1 MKSCGWLAPLALRM
15 SWGIRGGSLVV
26 RFRKGNHC
34 KLEGIA
40 SSQPSAKG
48 ELGRDDQQAQI
59 RTLCEM
65 GQLGLGLCGGEGI
78 AWGPLSVLEV
88 IRFLLTCP
96 SWVQCERPLE
106 LVGGSRFYVWL
117 RGWGVILFQYLAAF
131 CLPEI
136 EGTVSLGRLTH
147 PSGAGSF

>member
-1 MKSCGWLAPLALRM
+1 MKFCGWLAPLALRM

-59 RTLCEM
+59 TMLREM
-65 GQLGLGLCGGEGI
+65 GQLGPGLCGGEGT
-78 AWGPLSVLEV
+78 AWGPLYVLEV
-88 IRFLLTCP
+88 IQFLLTCP

-106 LVGGSRFYVWL
+106 LVGGSRFL
-117 RGWGVILFQYLAAF
+117 
-131 CLPEI
+131 CLV
-136 EGTVSLGRLTH
+136 EGLGRHTVSIPGCIL
-147 PSGAGSF
+147 PAWN